1 MIRLIGGEMPSWTED
16 RPPVGGALAAHLADQ
31 LPAGISVLIAGPHE
45 DRLIDALAARAS
57 VTCLVR
63 SQPEAIALDARGLD
77 VLCGTLAKL
86 TDTDRWDAVVA
97 LDGLDRLCSVEGS
110 QLDWAESLQ
119 ALKRALRPGGTVL
132 LAVENELGVHRL
144 VDPTTATSAQTDGA
158 WRPLGEYDTSKPGNP
173 TRLAG
178 RLSAEGLAIDWL
190 GAAWPTPQAPTM
202 IATPAALQDGPD
214 ALAAAAAAAVGSAY
228 ADRSVLSDP
237 RRLAGAAVRA
247 GLGPEFAASWLVVA
261 HVAPRPAAAL
271 NLPPVLIG
279 DGPVIEVAPGPDGK
293 WLRRVVR
300 EDPARDVSALAGPLP
315 EGRQL
320 EEVLLGACLRHD
332 LPLVRRLLTGW
343 IAALP
348 EVTADNV
355 VVHHDPELTRGGKPQ
370 TTELVYATLDPSVPA
385 RPDVLRRFART
396 LLDGGYAHPWP
407 AATDPQTLT
416 AILHGAAGLPDDDI
430 PAVPSGDDPPLPDSR
445 REHEEQLRALR
456 RQVADAASRSQWYE
470 RELDKRDAELRKAR
484 LQITAFSG
492 TIGFRVAKLGYG
504 IARRVRNR
512 LRNDNKEN
520 K

>member
-1 MIRLIGGEMPSWTED
+1 MIRLIGGEMASWTED

-45 DRLIDALAARAS
+45 DTLIDALAARTS

-63 SQPEAIALDARGLD
+63 SQPEAIALNARGLD

-86 TDTDRWDAVVA
+86 TDADRWDVVVA
-97 LDGLDRLCSVEGS
+97 LDGLDRLCSVEGP
-110 QLDWAESLQ
+110 QFDWAESLQ
-119 ALKRALRPGGTVL
+119 AVKRALRPGGTLL

-158 WRPLGEYDTSKPGNP
+158 WRPLGEYDTTKPGNP

-178 RLSAEGLAIDWL
+178 KLSAEGLAVDWL

-202 IATPAALQDGPD
+202 IATPGALRDGPD
-214 ALAAAAAAAVGSAY
+214 ALAAAAAAAVGAGY

-237 RRLAGAAVRA
+237 RRLAAAAVRA
-247 GLGPEFAASWLVVA
+247 GLGPEFAASWLIVA

-279 DGPVIEVAPGPDGK
+279 DGPVIEVAPGPDGG

-300 EDPARDVSALAGPLP
+300 EDPSRDVSGLTGPLP

-320 EEVLLGACLRHD
+320 EEMLLGACLRHD

-355 VVHHDPELTRGGKPQ
+355 VVHHDA
-370 TTELVYATLDPSVPA
+370 YAKLDPSVPA

-416 AILHGAAGLPDDDI
+416 AILHGAAGLPDDD
-430 PAVPSGDDPPLPDSR
+430 PSVPRGDDPPLPDSR

-456 RQVADAASRSQWYE
+456 RQLADAASRSQWYE
-470 RELDKRDAELRKAR
+470 RELDKRDAELQKAR
-484 LQITAFSG
+484 LQIATFSG

-504 IARRVRNR
+504 LARRVRNR
-512 LRNDNKEN
+512 LRKPT
-520 K
+520 